1 MNTNK
6 ENNINE
12 HDPTKVLTQAELKAR
27 LASVM
32 EHRPVGWSNRSVAPY
47 YTKHYGEQAKVL
59 IDTLF
64 ADRDNDI
71 TLDTKFHG
79 VSVAT
84 AKMQFYQGWQ
94 WLRERHEDPEQRAKY
109 VDIYINGMIET
120 QTIGRKIRL
129 YIKDEGTKELLNA
142 ISKVPS
148 YNKKKESPLT
158 WKERLDKWLDEDHK
172 DGDTIS
178 IEREDLSETD
188 LVYIETLIATQ
199 TNIVMTNRSAKTT
212 TLVYLDISD
221 FKEI

>member
-1 MNTNK
+1 
-6 ENNINE
+6 
-12 HDPTKVLTQAELKAR
+12 
-27 LASVM
+27 
-32 EHRPVGWSNRSVAPY
+32 
-47 YTKHYGEQAKVL
+47 
-59 IDTLF
+59 
-64 ADRDNDI
+64 
-71 TLDTKFHG
+71 
-79 VSVAT
+79 
-84 AKMQFYQGWQ
+84 
-94 WLRERHEDPEQRAKY
+94 
-109 VDIYINGMIET
+109 MIET